1 VLSLPTPG
9 GRLRTVW
16 PWLGTIIRL
25 VLAAVLIVAG
35 WPKFVDVEGTVRS
48 VAAFRLLPQDLVRPF
63 AYALPAF
70 ELVLALLLI
79 LGIGTRLLGVAYAA
93 LMVMF
98 LFGIASAWARG
109 LRIDCGCFG
118 NAGQVVPDPVPGY
131 IRDIVRDVGLLL
143 GALWLVVW
151 PYTRL
156 ALDSLLGLTHPSV
169 DPSSSD
175 LPDPAHPGAHR

>member
-1 VLSLPTPG
+1 MPG
-9 GRLRTVW
+9 GRWRPVW
-16 PWLGTIIRL
+16 PWIGTIIRL
-25 VLAAVLIVAG
+25 VLAGVLIVAG

-48 VAAFRLLPQDLVRPF
+48 VTAFRLVPQGLVRPF

-109 LRIDCGCFG
+109 LRIECGCFG
-118 NAGQVVPDPVPGY
+118 NTGATVPDPVPGY

-143 GALWLVVW
+143 GAVWLVVW

-156 ALDSLLGLTHPSV
+156 ALDSALGLTHPDT
-169 DPSSSD
+169 DPSSRE
-175 LPDPAHPGAHR
+175 LPHPVHPGAHS